1 MIGSGGS
8 LFSLE
13 GIEFDE
19 GPTRPEDG
27 KNWIAA
33 LDPSFHA
40 DQFGVVL
47 LAESVHEPGV
57 IVAGLMDGIKPGE
70 RLRSLQ
76 RRRSREDATLAKV
89 AELIAPYRPRTIVSD
104 QHQADALRS
113 YFGREG
119 RHVKI
124 VGLTGPLQTSMFV
137 ETRAR
142 LVDGSLRLWKFQ
154 PLIEELRRV
163 RAGKTTESIVLPRF
177 GDSHCDVASALA
189 LGVRELRHVTDMP
202 EGRPIPG
209 RSMWAAARAQLPEP
223 DQQRDAVGPLA
234 RRPLSMKDMRF

>member
-1 MIGSGGS
+1 M
-8 LFSLE
+8 
-13 GIEFDE
+13 
-19 GPTRPEDG
+19 R
-27 KNWIAA
+27 
-33 LDPSFHA
+33 
-40 DQFGVVL
+40 
-47 LAESVHEPGV
+47 
-57 IVAGLMDGIKPGE
+57 
-70 RLRSLQ
+70 RLR
-76 RRRSREDATLAKV
+76 KV
-89 AELIAPYRPRTIVSD
+89 AELIAPYEPRTIVSD
-104 QHQADALRS
+104 QHQADAIRS

-142 LVDGSLRLWKFQ
+142 LMDGSLRLWKFQ

-189 LGVRELRHVTDMP
+189 LGVHELRHVTDMP
-202 EGRPIPG
+202 EGHAIRGNRCGPLHDD
-209 RSMWAAARAQLPEP
+209 RLPEP
-223 DQQRDAVGPLA
+223 DRHRDAIGPLA